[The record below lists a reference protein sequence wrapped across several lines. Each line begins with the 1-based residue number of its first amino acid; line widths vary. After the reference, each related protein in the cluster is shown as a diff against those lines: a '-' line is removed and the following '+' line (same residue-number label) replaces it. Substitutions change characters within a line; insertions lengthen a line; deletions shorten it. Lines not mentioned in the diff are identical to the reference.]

1 MVLGKV
7 DTHNQENEIGLSRKL
22 NENAHDIGLANN
34 FRAPKSQ
41 KTKWKVNKQDYTK
54 LKKLLHNPRNRGK
67 WELMSIQATEQKDS

>member
-41 KTKWKVNKQDYTK
+41 KTK
-54 LKKLLHNPRNRGK
+54 
-67 WELMSIQATEQKDS
+67 